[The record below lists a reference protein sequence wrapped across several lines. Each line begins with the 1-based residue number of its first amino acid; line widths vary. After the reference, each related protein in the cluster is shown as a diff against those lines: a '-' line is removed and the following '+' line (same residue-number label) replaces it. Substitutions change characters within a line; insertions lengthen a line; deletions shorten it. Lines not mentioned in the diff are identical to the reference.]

1 VTAFFTRSIDMTEST
16 VPAGIYPSVL
26 PETETFLSRPHPLLI
41 GGEADPVDGG
51 SIDVIDP
58 STGRCITSVAEGC
71 AADVD
76 RAVKA
81 AQAAFTGSWSEAAPQ
96 MRERLLIALAELIE
110 SNAQH
115 LAELEVIDTGKPLR
129 NARAEVALAASVF
142 RYYAGWPTKASGE
155 VNPSSASLFNYSVRE
170 PVGVCGQ
177 ITAWNYPFLL
187 ASWKLAP
194 ALAFGNTAVLKP
206 PELAPL
212 SSLRLGELCLEAG
225 FPEGVVSV
233 LPGYGQ
239 TAGQAL
245 VDHPD
250 VDKIAFTGST
260 AVGKHIAATAAA
272 SMKRVTLELGGKS
285 PNIVFADADLKAAAR
300 GAVRGIFWNSGQ
312 VCVAG
317 SRLFIQRP
325 IATEFVDAVVTQ
337 TAKLRLGQGFEP
349 GADMGP
355 LISEQH
361 RQRVLG
367 YVAAGLEDGAE
378 LAAGG
383 HAPAHDGYFVE
394 PTVFTGVTPVMRI
407 AAEEIFGPVLSVIP
421 FDDEEEVTHLAN
433 DSRFGLAAAIWT
445 RDVARAHTLARRIKA
460 GTVWVNTFGAME
472 PNTSFGGFKES
483 GVGRELGSHSIE
495 AYTEV
500 KSVYTSLA

>member
-1 VTAFFTRSIDMTEST
+1 
-16 VPAGIYPSVL
+16 VL
-26 PETETFLSRPHPLLI
+26 RIGLWLHCVISFL
-41 GGEADPVDGG
+41 A
-51 SIDVIDP
+51 
-58 STGRCITSVAEGC
+58 
-71 AADVD
+71 
-76 RAVKA
+76 
-81 AQAAFTGSWSEAAPQ
+81 
-96 MRERLLIALAELIE
+96 
-110 SNAQH
+110 
-115 LAELEVIDTGKPLR
+115 
-129 NARAEVALAASVF
+129 
-142 RYYAGWPTKASGE
+142 
-155 VNPSSASLFNYSVRE
+155 
-170 PVGVCGQ
+170 
-177 ITAWNYPFLL
+177 AWNYPFLL

-225 FPEGVVSV
+225 FPEGVVGV
-233 LPGYGQ
+233 LPGYGS

-260 AVGKHIAATAAA
+260 AVGKHIAAAAAA

-300 GAVRGIFWNSGQ
+300 GSLRGIFWNSGQ

-317 SRLFIQRP
+317 SRLFVQRS
-325 IATEFVDAVVTQ
+325 IAKEFIDAVVTQ
-337 TAKLRLGQGFEP
+337 TAKLRLGQGFEQ
-349 GADMGP
+349 GIDMGP

-367 YVAAGLEDGAE
+367 YVAAGIEDGAE
-378 LAAGG
+378 LATGG
-383 HAPAHDGYFVE
+383 HAPAQDGYFVE
-394 PTVFTGVTPVMRI
+394 PTVFTEVTPVMRI

-421 FDDEEEVTHLAN
+421 FDDDEEVIHLAN

-445 RDVARAHTLARRIKA
+445 RDVARAHTVARRIKA

-472 PNTSFGGFKES
+472 PNASFGGFKES
-483 GVGRELGSHSIE
+483 GVGRELGSHSVE